1 MGIGSH
7 WLVLGA
13 LARVRSSGYRGAVGI
28 GSHWLVLGALARV
41 RSSGYRV
48 TLASVRGTG

>member
-13 LARVRSSGYRGAVGI
+13 LARVRSSGYRV
-28 GSHWLVLGALARV
+28 S
-41 RSSGYRV
+41 
-48 TLASVRGTG
+48 LASVRGSG